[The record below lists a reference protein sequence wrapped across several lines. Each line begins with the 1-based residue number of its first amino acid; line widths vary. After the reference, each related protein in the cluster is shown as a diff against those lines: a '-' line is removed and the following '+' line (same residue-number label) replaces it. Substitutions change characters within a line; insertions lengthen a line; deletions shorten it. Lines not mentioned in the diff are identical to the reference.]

1 MESVS
6 IRLLIHRQCVFGST
20 VSLENASVGK
30 SSSVGS
36 SMKRH
41 LLLFTVTSGME
52 PKLAFLPSSPQ
63 SVLLVRQ
70 RIKASFVL
78 SENPQHA
85 RIHFF
90 KCAHSDAALPGRK
103 PRKRKH
109 KEKSAPS
116 SESNHH
122 GHNWNQNDAISIWQY
137 RSNSRTQSVVSF
149 ARYVRLM
156 WKESLCLYLIFV
168 RLYMSPTPMV
178 IAFICSVFSWTIPVS
193 CTRS

>member
-1 MESVS
+1 MRVRVDCFARERLGWKKFVGRFVNEA
-6 IRLLIHRQCVFGST
+6 IRRQ
-20 VSLENASVGK
+20 
-30 SSSVGS
+30 
-36 SMKRH
+36 H

-90 KCAHSDAALPGRK
+90 ECAHSDAALPGRK

-109 KEKSAPS
+109 IKRK
-116 SESNHH
+116 
-122 GHNWNQNDAISIWQY
+122 
-137 RSNSRTQSVVSF
+137 
-149 ARYVRLM
+149 ARRAAKATTM
-156 WKESLCLYLIFV
+156 DTTGIKTMLYLSGSID
-168 RLYMSPTPMV
+168 L
-178 IAFICSVFSWTIPVS
+178 
-193 CTRS
+193 TRERIRS